1 VRGRVEDQVRSIV
14 AEGSRGEAI
23 ATTHTEG
30 SRVAKRRGAV
40 DAVRVVVEGMWPE
53 IDGGRFPIKRVVGE
67 DVWVEADVF
76 ADGHDLV
83 AAALRYRPAA
93 EKGWR
98 EVLMQDAGNDRWRG
112 CFTAETLGEFT
123 YTVVG
128 WVDRF
133 DTWRRDLRKKADAGR
148 DVSVELLV
156 GAELVAAAA
165 RRASGADRER
175 LKAAAT
181 KLRRGDSAE
190 IGAAAFDEGL
200 RELAR
205 AYPDRRHQG
214 SYPREL
220 RVIVDT
226 PLARFG
232 AWYELF
238 PRSTSPEPGRHGT
251 FDDVIARLPY
261 VEKLGFDVLYLPPI
275 HPIAHERRKGKNNA
289 PTSRPGDP
297 GSPWAIGA
305 AEGGHTAV
313 HPDLGTL
320 EDFDRLVAEAR
331 ARGMEVALDVA
342 FQCTPEHPWV
352 REHPEWF
359 RRLPDGTIQHAE
371 NPPKVYADIYPLD
384 FDTKDRAGLWDALRD
399 VFLFWAER
407 GVRTFRVDNP
417 HTKPFAFWEWAL
429 AEVKAAHQDAI
440 FLAEAFTRPKVM
452 YRLSKLGFTQSYTY
466 FTWKNT
472 KQDLTDYLT
481 ELTRT
486 GAVEFFRPNFWPNTP
501 DILNEYLQTGRRD
514 AFAARHVLAA
524 TLASS
529 YGMYG
534 PAFELMEHVPREP
547 GSEEY
552 RDSEKYE
559 IRTWDLDRPDS
570 LASLI
575 AKVNRIRRENP
586 ALHDVRSLRF
596 HGIGNEELIAYSK
609 ATEDRSNVILV
620 VVNLDQRHPQ
630 SGWTD
635 LLLDELGVRASE
647 PFEVEDLLT
656 GATHTW
662 QGSSNFVQIDQA
674 GEPAHVFR
682 VRRRPAG
689 AATPTGAAR

>member
-1 VRGRVEDQVRSIV
+1 MSKTKLRPIV
-14 AEGSRGEAI
+14 APLNFPGGWAI
-23 ATTHTEG
+23 ATTHAEG
-30 SRVAKRRGAV
+30 SRVAKRRGAG

-53 IDGGRFPIKRVVGE
+53 IDAGRFPIKRVVGE

-83 AAALRYRPAA
+83 AAALRYRPAS
-93 EKGWR
+93 EDEWR

-112 CFTAETLGEFT
+112 CFTAEALGEVT

-128 WVDRF
+128 WIDRF
-133 DTWRRDLRKKADAGR
+133 ETWRRDLRKKVDAGR
-148 DVSVELLV
+148 DVSVDLLV
-156 GAELVAAAA
+156 GAELVSAAA
-165 RRASGADRER
+165 RRASGEDRDR
-175 LKAAAT
+175 LRAAAGS
-181 KLRRGDSAE
+181 LRNGDTAE
-190 IGAAAFDEGL
+190 ARTVAFDDAI
-200 RELAR
+200 RELMGR
-205 AYPDRRHQG
+205 HPDRRHEG
-214 SYPREL
+214 SFSREL
-220 RVIVDT
+220 RVIVDP

-238 PRSTSPEPGRHGT
+238 PRSTAPEPGRHGT
-251 FDDVIARLPY
+251 FDDVIARLSY

-275 HPIAHERRKGKNNA
+275 HPIAYERRKGKNNA

-305 AEGGHTAV
+305 VEGGHTAV

-331 ARGMEVALDVA
+331 ARGIEVALDVA

-359 RRLPDGTIQHAE
+359 RRRPDGMIQHAE
-371 NPPKVYADIYPLD
+371 NPPKVYEDIYPLD
-384 FDTKDRAGLWDALRD
+384 FETKDRAGLWNALRD

-417 HTKPFAFWEWAL
+417 HTKPFAFWEWTL
-429 AEVKAAHQDAI
+429 AEVRAEFPDAI

-466 FTWKNT
+466 FSWKNT

-486 GAVEFFRPNFWPNTP
+486 GAVEFFHPSFWPNTP
-501 DILNEYLQTGRRD
+501 DILNEYLQTGRRS
-514 AFAARHVLAA
+514 AFAARLVLAA

-529 YGMYG
+529 YGIYG
-534 PAFELMEHVPREP
+534 PAFELMEHVSREP

-559 IRTWDLDRPDS
+559 IRTWDLERRDS
-570 LASLI
+570 LAPLI
-575 AKVNRIRRENP
+575 AKVNRLRRENP

-620 VVNLDQRHPQ
+620 VVNLDPRHPQ

-635 LLLDELGVRASE
+635 LSLDELGVRASE
-647 PFEVEDLLT
+647 PFEVQDLLT
-656 GATHTW
+656 GVTHGW
-662 QGSSNFVQIDQA
+662 QGPSNFVQLDPA

-682 VRRRPAG
+682 VRRRPPG
-689 AATPTGAAR
+689 AASTRPGVTG